1 MGSSSACWPRLPER
15 NNRDAAGVNS
25 GVSDPR
31 VVTPA
36 EELAN
41 AITHGVGFVAS
52 LIGVPI
58 LVLSAMSSGERAAVI
73 GASVFGATLVA
84 LYASSMFYHAVPHPH
99 LKQRLRVMD
108 HAAIY
113 LLIAGTYTPFTLGVL
128 RGAWGW
134 TLFGFVWTLAAVG
147 VLFKVLFGSG
157 RYPRVSTTVYIAMG
171 WVIVIA
177 IKPLFLSLDRVG
189 LILLV
194 AGGLSYT
201 GGVIFFMQDKRRSWA
216 HPVWHLFVLGGS
228 VCHYFAVLFYA

>member
-1 MGSSSACWPRLPER
+1 MST
-15 NNRDAAGVNS
+15 
-25 GVSDPR
+25 PR

-58 LVLSAMSSGERAAVI
+58 LVISAMNHGERAAVI

-84 LYASSMFYHAVPHPH
+84 LYAASTFYHAIAHPH
-99 LKQRLRVMD
+99 YKQRLRVID

-134 TLFGFVWTLAAVG
+134 TLFGFVWTLAALG
-147 VLFKVLFGSG
+147 VLFKVMFGSG
-157 RYPRVSTTVYIAMG
+157 RYSKVSTIVYIVMG
-171 WVIVIA
+171 WVIITA
-177 IKPLFLSLDRVG
+177 IKPLFLSMDRIG

-201 GGVIFFMQDKRRSWA
+201 GGVVFFLHDKRRAWA

-228 VCHYFAVLFYA
+228 ACHYFAVLYYAWPTTTSW